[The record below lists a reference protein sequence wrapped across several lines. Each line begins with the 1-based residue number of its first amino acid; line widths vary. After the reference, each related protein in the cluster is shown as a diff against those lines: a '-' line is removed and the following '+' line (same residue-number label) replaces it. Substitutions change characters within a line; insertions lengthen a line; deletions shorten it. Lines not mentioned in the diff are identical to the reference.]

1 MHILFL
7 VSGKRFYNENFIGYY
22 RLAVAMPEVL
32 FQERIEIFPRS
43 VKGRYRS
50 IKTGILLLAYSV
62 YFLLPWLRWTR
73 EVGPEQAILF
83 DIDGRRFYI
92 FDLVVYAQDIFW
104 LAGLLLIGAFLLF
117 FVTGLAG
124 RVFCG
129 YFCFQTLWTDVFV
142 FIERLV
148 QGERNARIKLSKAD
162 WTNEKIIKMGLTH
175 FLWLLVAVLT
185 GLSFTLYWGNA
196 PDLIVQML
204 TGDAPFAA
212 YATTLFLAMTTY
224 VMAGMAREQVCTYM
238 CPYARFQAVM
248 FDSDTLIVA
257 YDEQRGEREKGRL
270 KPAKGLM
277 TSAERDNASVGDC
290 IDCGYCV
297 QVCPTGIDIRN
308 GMQYQ
313 CTSCA
318 LCIDAC
324 NTIMASIK
332 FPTGLIRYSSEH
344 ALKGEKTQL
353 VKGKNIGYALALL
366 LTISLL
372 VWSVVNRSDTEM
384 LVRQIRQPL
393 SVTLSDG
400 RVQNRYDIKINNKT
414 TRPVKFR
421 ISIEGLKDAELDMGR
436 FSEIHLAAEH
446 SVKLI
451 AKVRIA
457 PVNVSKIR
465 TSFNFVINSVDRK
478 IKQKISQQNVFYV
491 PEKQLVKKEDRK

>member
-1 MHILFL
+1 
-7 VSGKRFYNENFIGYY
+7 
-22 RLAVAMPEVL
+22 MPEVL

-73 EVGPEQAILF
+73 EVGPEQAVLF
-83 DIDGRRFYI
+83 DLDGRRFYI

-148 QGERNARIKLSKAD
+148 QGERNARIKLSQSD
-162 WTNEKIIKMGLTH
+162 WTNEKIIKIGATH
-175 FLWLLVAVLT
+175 FLWLLVALLT

-196 PDLIVQML
+196 PDLIVQIF
-204 TGDAPFAA
+204 TGKAPFAA

-257 YDEQRGEREKGRL
+257 YDEKRGEREKGRL

-277 TSAERDNASVGDC
+277 TSAERDNAEVGDC

-324 NTIMASIK
+324 NKIMTSIK
-332 FPTGLIRYSSEH
+332 FPTGLIKYSSQHELEGK
-344 ALKGEKTQL
+344 ATKRFN
-353 VKGKNIGYALALL
+353 VKNIGYAISLLA
-366 LTISLL
+366 TIILL
-372 VWSVVNRSDTEM
+372 VWSVATRSDLEM

-414 TRPVKFR
+414 SRPYTYQIR
-421 ISIEGLKDAELDMGR
+421 IEGLKNVELDMGK
-436 FSEIHLAAEH
+436 FSEIHVAAEH

-451 AKVRIA
+451 AKVRMSPA
-457 PVNVSKIR
+457 DVSKSNTR
-465 TSFNFVINSVDRK
+465 FNFVINSIGSK
-478 IKQKISQQNVFYV
+478 IKQKVIQKNVFYI
-491 PEKQLVKKEDRK
+491 PEKQLIYKDNGK